1 MTNENGDGRSLQKK
15 KQKRN
20 TGILRFAQ
28 NDNGFISGISVLP
41 DGVEAEADI
50 VCNPIAV
57 GVAERG
63 FEECYGL
70 GEDGGAIGGG

>member
-1 MTNENGDGRSLQKK
+1 M
-15 KQKRN
+15 
-20 TGILRFAQ
+20 
-28 NDNGFISGISVLP
+28 
-41 DGVEAEADI
+41 EAEADV

-70 GEDGGAIGGG
+70 GEDGGAIGRG